1 MTEENED
8 YRVSDKRKFDSE
20 GNLRRDAPDDN
31 DREAPREP
39 PQEAQA
45 IGEEKAEG
53 AGQIP
58 PEAEAP
64 GAPPQ
69 EITFTAFILSLGTQ
83 AMVGLGLMPD
93 PMTNET
99 TENLEFAR
107 QMIEILA
114 LLRDKTKGNLEAD
127 EITLMDNLLHD
138 LQMQYVD
145 KTK

>member
-1 MTEENED
+1 MSEENGD

-20 GNLRRDAPDDN
+20 GNLRQDAAEDGG
-31 DREAPREP
+31 RETPREP

-45 IGEEKAEG
+45 IGRKAAEEEG
-53 AGQIP
+53 S
-58 PEAEAP
+58 EAEAS

-69 EITFTAFILSLGTQ
+69 EITFTAFVLSLGTQ

-93 PMTNET
+93 PMTNES

-114 LLRDKTKGNLEAD
+114 LLREKTRGNLDGD

-138 LQMQYVD
+138 LRMHYVD
-145 KTK
+145 RTKQS